1 MLAET
6 DEPKLTLGEL
16 LADLPAFSLTPLDPA
31 YLEVPV
37 RRLVLELAEPDPS
50 TPLHLPPGLDL
61 TALAAA
67 GSPRDGGPAAGA
79 DAGAGPGAAVGADPD
94 ADTRAGTAERNT
106 GATGQV
112 VAAELGHPETL
123 SEREAVLI
131 AHDMEINR
139 AAAYLESGMSVLV
152 RCEKLLVEHLAH
164 EIAGR
169 SGRPQRTL
177 RPVGGAGAPGM
188 PSGLGEAT
196 PLGGGRRAELLAA
209 LQAAVTDAKPGDVV
223 VVPHLDLLAGGSDAA
238 LTSEARELTDV
249 LYERSA
255 CVLLAFTDPSLVIPE
270 VLANRFAVRLSI
282 EILPREVATG
292 SGARVPVGRA
302 LVTRGE
308 AELFDGFDAT
318 DLYKYVAGMNAVRLR
333 NALRFAYHQH
343 RPTLRQGD
351 RRPTFADLRHEL
363 RVFKARTSSSFE
375 VPNVPFSAIGGY
387 ADVKAELTRAL
398 TIIGGAVDLPAHLRH
413 DLVPRGFIFHGPPG
427 TGKTLFAKAVAAR
440 LAATI
445 LVVSG
450 PEVTDMYVGESER
463 KIRDL
468 FAEARRNAPAVV
480 VFDEF
485 DSIAARRTGRDDGG
499 SRAGNAIVA
508 QLLTELDGFRP
519 EVPVLIIGTT
529 NRIDLIDDALLRP
542 SRFRPI
548 RIDLPDEDARREIVR
563 VHAGHFGIP
572 VSPVLVDAIARAT
585 EGLNGDEIRS
595 VFRDGRADEL
605 VGDPRRPA
613 DARRLGELIGALRAA
628 RQRREL
634 ERNPRPGRSGA
645 GRQRVALVAT
655 PDHVPSA
662 GASVGGAGTRGAG
675 TRGAA
680 AGTATAGTGTV
691 TRGAIR
697 PAGGP
702 AGEPIGVAGVAGRR
716 GTTDMLPIVTYGEE
730 FTTDGSPQTG
740 TSRDA
745 STSPG
750 RGESTTP

>member
-1 MLAET
+1 MRSLTLVPIDPTAFQDRYVLAEI
-6 DEPKLTLGEL
+6 DEPDLTLGEL
-16 LADLPAFSLTPLDPA
+16 LADLPAFSLTELDPA
-31 YLEVPV
+31 YLDVPV
-37 RRLVLELAEPDPS
+37 RRLDLKLAASDPS
-50 TPLHLPPGLDL
+50 TALYPPPGLDL
-61 TALAAA
+61 TTLAAA
-67 GSPRDGGPAAGA
+67 RSPRDNGPAADVA
-79 DAGAGPGAAVGADPD
+79 ISADPAPD
-94 ADTRAGTAERNT
+94 PGT
-106 GATGQV
+106 GAVADPSAPDV
-112 VAAELGHPETL
+112 VAGLGHPETL

-139 AAAYLESGMSVLV
+139 AAAYLESGLSVLV

-177 RPVGGAGAPGM
+177 RLVGAAGNGSSGSDSDSAALGALGGFGAV
-188 PSGLGEAT
+188 T

-209 LQAAVTDAKPGDVV
+209 LQAAVADAKPGDVV
-223 VVPHLDLLAGGSDAA
+223 VVPHLDLLAGGTDAA

-282 EILPREVATG
+282 EILPREVTTR
-292 SGARVPVGRA
+292 SGERVPVGRA
-302 LVTRGE
+302 LVTRSE

-343 RPTLRQGD
+343 RPAIGEQVDPATGETLSQA

-387 ADVKAELTRAL
+387 DDVKAELRRAL
-398 TIIGGAVDLPAHLRH
+398 TIVGGAVDLPEHLRH

-427 TGKTLFAKAVAAR
+427 TGKTLFAKAVAAQ

-463 KIRDL
+463 KVREL

-548 RIDLPDEDARREIVR
+548 RIDLPDPEARREIVR
-563 VHAGHFGIP
+563 VHAGHFGIA
-572 VSPVLVDAIARAT
+572 VSPALVDAVARAT

-605 VGDPRRPA
+605 VGNPGRRA

-628 RQRREL
+628 RQQREQ
-634 ERNPRPGRSGA
+634 ERKPRLGRSG
-645 GRQRVALVAT
+645 GGQRRVALVVT
-655 PDHVPSA
+655 PSHT
-662 GASVGGAGTRGAG
+662 TRM
-675 TRGAA
+675 
-680 AGTATAGTGTV
+680 V
-691 TRGAIR
+691 
-697 PAGGP
+697 
-702 AGEPIGVAGVAGRR
+702 
-716 GTTDMLPIVTYGEE
+716 PIVT
-730 FTTDGSPQTG
+730 D
-740 TSRDA
+740 
-745 STSPG
+745 
-750 RGESTTP
+750 GESGAP

>member
-1 MLAET
+1 MSGRMRSLTLVPIDPTAFQDRYVLAET
-6 DEPKLTLGEL
+6 DEPALTLGEL

-31 YLEVPV
+31 YLDVPV
-37 RRLVLELAEPDPS
+37 RRLVLELAASGPS
-50 TPLHLPPGLDL
+50 TALYPPPGLDL
-61 TALAAA
+61 TTLAAA
-67 GSPRDGGPAAGA
+67 RSPRDSGPAAGVA
-79 DAGAGPGAAVGADPD
+79 IGVAISADPAPD
-94 ADTRAGTAERNT
+94 PGTGTGTVAVAVADPSAPD
-106 GATGQV
+106 V
-112 VAAELGHPETL
+112 VAGLGHPETL

-139 AAAYLESGMSVLV
+139 AAAYLESGLSVLV

-169 SGRPQRTL
+169 SGRPRRTL
-177 RPVGGAGAPGM
+177 QLVGAAGSGSGAAPEALGGFGAV
-188 PSGLGEAT
+188 T

-209 LQAAVTDAKPGDVV
+209 LQAAVADAKPGDVV
-223 VVPHLDLLAGGSDAA
+223 VVPHLDLLAGGTDAA

-282 EILPREVATG
+282 EILPREVATR
-292 SGARVPVGRA
+292 SGERVPVGRA
-302 LVTRGE
+302 LVTRSE

-343 RPTLRQGD
+343 RPAIGEQVDPATGETLSQA

-387 ADVKAELTRAL
+387 DDVKAELRRAL
-398 TIIGGAVDLPAHLRH
+398 TIVGGAVDLPEHLRH

-427 TGKTLFAKAVAAR
+427 TGKTLFAKAVAAQ

-463 KIRDL
+463 KVREL

-485 DSIAARRTGRDDGG
+485 DSIAARRSGRDDGG

-548 RIDLPDEDARREIVR
+548 RIDLPDPEARREIVR
-563 VHAGHFGIP
+563 VHAGHFGIA
-572 VSPVLVDAIARAT
+572 VSPALVDAVARAT

-605 VGDPRRPA
+605 VGDPRRRA

-628 RQRREL
+628 RQQREQ
-634 ERNPRPGRSGA
+634 EKKPRLGRSGA
-645 GRQRVALVAT
+645 GQRRVALVVT
-655 PDHVPSA
+655 PSHT
-662 GASVGGAGTRGAG
+662 TRM
-675 TRGAA
+675 
-680 AGTATAGTGTV
+680 V
-691 TRGAIR
+691 
-697 PAGGP
+697 
-702 AGEPIGVAGVAGRR
+702 
-716 GTTDMLPIVTYGEE
+716 PIVT
-730 FTTDGSPQTG
+730 D
-740 TSRDA
+740 
-745 STSPG
+745 
-750 RGESTTP
+750 GESVAP

>member
-1 MLAET
+1 MSAGVRMLRLVPLDPTAFHDRYVLAET
-6 DEPKLTLGEL
+6 DEPELTLGEL

-31 YLEVPV
+31 YLDVPV

-67 GSPRDGGPAAGA
+67 GSPRDGGPAAGTDAA
-79 DAGAGPGAAVGADPD
+79 DNSAANPAAGAGSGPGSGIGSGIGADVDTHVSSTGRNTPLPGQGGDTAGRD
-94 ADTRAGTAERNT
+94 ADAAGPA
-106 GATGQV
+106 A
-112 VAAELGHPETL
+112 AAESGYPETL

-131 AHDMEINR
+131 AHDTEINR
-139 AAAYLESGMSVLV
+139 AAAYLESGLSVLV

-169 SGRPQRTL
+169 SGRPQRTP
-177 RPVGGAGAPGM
+177 RPAGGAATAVPGT
-188 PSGLGEAT
+188 PSGPGEAT

-209 LQAAVTDAKPGDVV
+209 LQAAVADAKPGDVV

-238 LTSEARELTDV
+238 LTSEARELADV

-282 EILPREVATG
+282 EILPREVTTG

-302 LVTRGE
+302 LVTREE
-308 AELFDGFDAT
+308 AGLFDGFDAA

-343 RPTLRQGD
+343 RPALREGD

-387 ADVKAELTRAL
+387 AEVKAELARAL

-485 DSIAARRTGRDDGG
+485 DSIAASRTGRGDGG

-548 RIDLPDEDARREIVR
+548 RIGLPDEDARREIVR
-563 VHAGHFGIP
+563 VHAEHFGIP
-572 VSPVLVDAIARAT
+572 VGPALVDAIARAT
-585 EGLNGDEIRS
+585 EGFNGDEIRS

-628 RQRREL
+628 RQQREL
-634 ERNPRPGRSGA
+634 AKSP
-645 GRQRVALVAT
+645 
-655 PDHVPSA
+655 PSDRR
-662 GASVGGAGTRGAG
+662 TED
-675 TRGAA
+675 
-680 AGTATAGTGTV
+680 
-691 TRGAIR
+691 AIR
-697 PAGGP
+697 RD
-702 AGEPIGVAGVAGRR
+702 I
-716 GTTDMLPIVTYGEE
+716 TDTLPIVTDGEE
-730 FTTDGSPQTG
+730 FTTDTDGNSRAG
-740 TSRDA
+740 TSRA
-745 STSPG
+745 TGTRPG
-750 RGESTTP
+750 RGESTAP

>member
-1 MLAET
+1 MSGRMRSLTLVPLDRTAFHDRYVLAGT
-6 DEPKLTLGEL
+6 DEPDLTLGEL
-16 LADLPAFSLTPLDPA
+16 LADLPAFSLTPLDSA
-31 YLEVPV
+31 YLDVPV
-37 RRLVLELAEPDPS
+37 GRFVLELVEFDPS
-50 TPLHLPPGLDL
+50 TPLYPPPGLDL
-61 TALAAA
+61 TTLVAARSPQDS
-67 GSPRDGGPAAGA
+67 GSATGIGPAA
-79 DAGAGPGAAVGADPD
+79 DAGAGM
-94 ADTRAGTAERNT
+94 AGQGMA
-106 GATGQV
+106 GSG

-139 AAAYLESGMSVLV
+139 AVAYLESGLSVLI

-169 SGRPQRTL
+169 SGRSARML
-177 RPVGGAGAPGM
+177 RLGGGSAAAGTASGMAPGM
-188 PSGLGEAT
+188 ASGLGDAT

-209 LQAAVTDAKPGDVV
+209 LQVAVTDAKPGDVV
-223 VVPHLDLLAGGSDAA
+223 VVPHLDLLAGGTDAT

-282 EILPREVATG
+282 EILPREVTTR
-292 SGARVPVGRA
+292 SGERVPVGRA
-302 LVTRGE
+302 LVTRAE

-318 DLYKYVAGMNAVRLR
+318 DLYKYVAGMNAVRFR

-343 RPTLRQGD
+343 RPAIGAA

-387 ADVKAELTRAL
+387 GDVKAELERAL
-398 TIIGGAVDLPAHLRH
+398 TIVGGAVDLPEHLRH

-463 KIRDL
+463 KVREL

-485 DSIAARRTGRDDGG
+485 DSIAARRSGRDDGG

-548 RIDLPDEDARREIVR
+548 RIDLPQEDARREIAR
-563 VHAGHFGIP
+563 VHADHFGIP
-572 VSPVLVDAIARAT
+572 VSPALVDGIARVT

-605 VGDPRRPA
+605 VGADRRRA
-613 DARRLGELIGALRAA
+613 DARRLGELIGALKAA
-628 RQRREL
+628 RGQREREK
-634 ERNPRPGRSGA
+634 NPRLGRSGD
-645 GRQRVALVAT
+645 GQRRVTLVG
-655 PDHVPSA
+655 P
-662 GASVGGAGTRGAG
+662 
-675 TRGAA
+675 
-680 AGTATAGTGTV
+680 
-691 TRGAIR
+691 IR
-697 PAGGP
+697 LT
-702 AGEPIGVAGVAGRR
+702 GVAGRR
-716 GTTDMLPIVTYGEE
+716 SVTDMVPIITDGEE
-730 FTTDGSPQTG
+730 IT
-740 TSRDA
+740 A
-745 STSPG
+745 S
-750 RGESTTP
+750 